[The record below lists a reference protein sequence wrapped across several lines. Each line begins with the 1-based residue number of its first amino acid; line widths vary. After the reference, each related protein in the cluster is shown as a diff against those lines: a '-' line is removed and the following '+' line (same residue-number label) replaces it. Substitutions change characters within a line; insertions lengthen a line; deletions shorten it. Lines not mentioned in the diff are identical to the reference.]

1 MRVRLCS
8 IEEEFDYRTFD
19 CVRLAQCFGEFDY
32 AGVPNET
39 APQENRSTVFNQ
51 SGWEIRK
58 PGVELAGKIRNEI
71 NPLLG
76 V

>member
-1 MRVRLCS
+1 MVKTTGKAIQLRLHGIQS
-8 IEEEFDYRTFD
+8 
-19 CVRLAQCFGEFDY
+19 
-32 AGVPNET
+32 GVPNET

>member
-1 MRVRLCS
+1 M
-8 IEEEFDYRTFD
+8 YT
-19 CVRLAQCFGEFDY
+19 
-32 AGVPNET
+32 GVPNET

-51 SGWEIRK
+51 SGWEVRK

>member
-1 MRVRLCS
+1 MSRQNRICTGNWT
-8 IEEEFDYRTFD
+8 EWT
-19 CVRLAQCFGEFDY
+19 
-32 AGVPNET
+32 GVPNET

>member
-1 MRVRLCS
+1 MNGLQRCFYVFLFQPLT
-8 IEEEFDYRTFD
+8 IEIS
-19 CVRLAQCFGEFDY
+19 
-32 AGVPNET
+32 GVPNET

-71 NPLLG
+71 NP
-76 V
+76 

>member
-1 MRVRLCS
+1 MVNRMITSNKVSRDS
-8 IEEEFDYRTFD
+8 GRIVAGGVDT
-19 CVRLAQCFGEFDY
+19 
-32 AGVPNET
+32 GVPNET